1 MTYLSMQSITKEFA
15 GVVANDAVNLDVH
28 QGEIHALVGENGAG
42 KSTLMKIL
50 YGLEHP
56 DSGRICINDQPV
68 TISNPQVAIQR
79 GIGMVHQHFQ
89 LIPSL
94 SVAEN
99 VCLGYEPRSYHLFAD
114 KRRMIERTVEL
125 SETFGMKIDPTKR
138 IADLSVGV
146 RQRVEILKL
155 LYRDARLLI
164 LDEPTAVLTPQ
175 EVDSLFSVILRLVEE
190 GRTAIF
196 ITHKLREVM
205 AICKRATILR
215 RGRNVATVNVSE
227 TTPREIAR
235 MMVGEDVVMAER
247 TPQATSPQAVLSL
260 CNISAHDD
268 RGLLTLKDVSLDV
281 HGGEIV
287 GLAGVEGNGQFE
299 LLEVLTGLR
308 AVQSGEISLAGTS
321 ITHLS
326 NRKRRE
332 LGLALIPEDRSQQ
345 GLSPVLSIWE
355 NMIASDYYQPS
366 RSRYGYM
373 PINQLQAQ
381 AHDLMNSYDIRA
393 NHERVAV
400 STLSG
405 GNAQKVVV
413 ARELSNEPQLLV
425 AAQPTRGLDIRAA
438 GFVHDQIL
446 KLRAEGRAILLI
458 SAELDELLA
467 LCDRFVVIFD
477 GRIVGMLP
485 AKEATREKL
494 GLLMAGRVE
503 KDTSS

>member
-1 MTYLSMQSITKEFA
+1 MQSITKEYA

-68 TISNPQVAIQR
+68 TIASPQVAIQR

-94 SVAEN
+94 TVAEN
-99 VCLGYEPRSYHLFAD
+99 ICLGYEPRRYRMFAD
-114 KRRMIERTVEL
+114 TRRMIERTVEL
-125 SETFGMKIDPTKR
+125 AETFGMQIDPTKR

-175 EVDSLFSVILRLVEE
+175 EVDSLFAVILRLVEE

-205 AICKRATILR
+205 AICQRATILR
-215 RGRNVATVNVSE
+215 RGCNVATVNVADS
-227 TTPREIAR
+227 TPRDIAR
-235 MMVGEDVVMAER
+235 MMVGEDVVMQER
-247 TPQATSPQAVLSL
+247 EPQPVSSQAILSMRGV
-260 CNISAHDD
+260 SARDE
-268 RGLLTLKDVSLDV
+268 RGLLTLNDINLDV
-281 HGGEIV
+281 HGGEIL

-308 AVQSGEISLAGTS
+308 SVQSGEITLAGTQ

-332 LGLALIPEDRSQQ
+332 LGFALIPEDRSQQ

-355 NMIASDYYQPS
+355 NLIASDYYQPS

-373 PINQLQAQ
+373 PINQLQAD
-381 AHDLMNSYDIRA
+381 AHTLMNRYDIRA

-400 STLSG
+400 ATLSG

-413 ARELSNEPQLLV
+413 ARELANQPQLLV

-438 GFVHDQIL
+438 GFVHDQLL

-467 LCDRFVVIFD
+467 LCDRFVVIFG
-477 GRIVGMLP
+477 GRIVGTLA
-485 AKEATREKL
+485 AKDATRETL

-503 KDTSS
+503 KDTPS